1 MPWAQASLLSSLK
14 YLHPGV
20 HLCALQFEDS
30 AREKGELDDLRRKKS
45 TDGRRFIPGPQIEP
59 KWGVR
64 ASLPLFCLGA
74 AVWDSPVVENQHG
87 TGGIVGGPASAIVV
101 GQRTAPLEEADSV
114 DIRYWNNGQHF
125 GLQLKLV
132 PLLQQCQ
139 QCLAEKPL
147 AAAVATM
154 E

>member
-14 YLHPGV
+14 CLHPGV
-20 HLCALQFEDS
+20 HLCVLQFGDS
-30 AREKGELDDLRRKKS
+30 
-45 TDGRRFIPGPQIEP
+45 GPQIEP

-139 QCLAEKPL
+139 ECLAEKPL